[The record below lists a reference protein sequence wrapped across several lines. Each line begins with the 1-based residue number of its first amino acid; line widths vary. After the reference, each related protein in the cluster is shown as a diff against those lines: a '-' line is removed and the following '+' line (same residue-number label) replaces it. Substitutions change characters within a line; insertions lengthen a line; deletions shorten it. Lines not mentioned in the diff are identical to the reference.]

1 MKFLFQIDGEYEIIF
16 EKIEQAAKDDKIGD
30 FNGLRVK
37 KFNRTT
43 LVYKGLIKKY
53 ILKCMLLFFIQ
64 LCYQWKCPIKNRSW

>member
-16 EKIEQAAKDDKIGD
+16 EKIEQAAKDDKVAS

-43 LVYKGLIKKY
+43 
-53 ILKCMLLFFIQ
+53 
-64 LCYQWKCPIKNRSW
+64 